1 MLLMKKILVAQD
13 LFDPTYQIPAFASNI
28 VETLVH
34 ADANTLCIWYL
45 PGVGNIFEI
54 MTRLYLSLSTTLFAI
69 ISERLRAVLSGW
81 NLGSLMLYTR
91 LQWFVS
97 KQLSFIQIMNH
108 PILHLHLHLHLHLP
122 HFHRLLHFLNLLR
135 VLEIQMALLNQLL
148 LLRLQQVLLLH
159 LCCNV

>member
-97 KQLSFIQIMNH
+97 KQLSFIQIMIH
-108 PILHLHLHLHLHLP
+108 PILHLHLHLRLP
-122 HFHRLLHFLNLLR
+122 HFHCLLHFLNLLR
-135 VLEIQMALLNQLL
+135 VLEMQMALLNQLL
-148 LLRLQQVLLLH
+148 LLQPQKVLPLH
-159 LCCNV
+159 LHYNV